1 MDDDDPFLGG
11 EARPYTSLELVGVE
25 GILGDGHKTQQKAMN
40 LKRKLT
46 EPIITLEQ
54 PQNQLARATA
64 YIDLSRHISISPSTG
79 VSNPSTPPTYRRSA
93 VPFNVSLIP
102 GLLYQ
107 GHSEIIG
114 PHDDSTSSQ
123 PLLVGD
129 SQESE
134 TQVDTPL
141 ATPNG
146 SLHFPNTDRIV
157 MATSQSQTDS
167 QLFQEDITY
176 SQLGSLTS
184 HRWARRR
191 SSIVQP
197 LI

>member
-129 SQESE
+129 SQES
-134 TQVDTPL
+134 
-141 ATPNG
+141 G
-146 SLHFPNTDRIV
+146 
-157 MATSQSQTDS
+157 
-167 QLFQEDITY
+167 
-176 SQLGSLTS
+176 
-184 HRWARRR
+184 
-191 SSIVQP
+191 
-197 LI
+197 